1 MLRVARGRLGDLR
14 LIQADVSAAELG
26 GTYDAIVCLFSA
38 IAYAETPDHLADA
51 LRNLA
56 DHLRPGGV
64 LVVDGWISRADW
76 QAGFVNVDIAERG
89 ATKIVRVSHS
99 STDGDCSVVHF
110 HFVIASPG
118 DGIDATGSY
127 SASGVK
133 PTCHAVSA
141 RRPTASDLN
150 SSSPSR
156 ITAAMTS
163 AVNDQGHQRRQRPRM
178 RVFTIKH
185 PDRWTVRLASRWS
198 ACLRAHANAV

>member
-76 QAGFVNVDIAERG
+76 QVGFVNVEIAERN

-118 DGIDATGSY
+118 DGIDSFDETHRLGLFEADDYVRPLEPLGLR
-127 SASGVK
+127 VDVQ
-133 PTCHAVSA
+133 PHAVHGRDRYIA
-141 RRPTASDLN
+141 VRPAT
-150 SSSPSR
+150 
-156 ITAAMTS
+156 
-163 AVNDQGHQRRQRPRM
+163 
-178 RVFTIKH
+178 
-185 PDRWTVRLASRWS
+185 
-198 ACLRAHANAV
+198 